1 MTRRWASRVVLVT
14 AVILL
19 GTGVGVAATRGT
31 GTASRLASIPRSG
44 DVSATTAAP
53 PDTATTTTTTTPP
66 AATTTVP
73 VSTAPPVPT
82 SAPVRAAGPIG
93 PVALTGCPPPPRP
106 PRPPS
111 LPSHP
116 AVLVPEAALPTPP
129 SPGPRVA
136 NLTALAGKGMWIW
149 QPSATEGGNVNAIV
163 NRAVTAHLSQLWV
176 RVGSSFDGFYGTG
189 FLEALVPLAHRHGLA
204 VIGWGF
210 PYLYDPVGDAGW
222 TDQALAWQASSGDRL
237 DAWSADIEAP
247 SEGVALSAR
256 RAATYLG
263 LIRPHAAG
271 RPLIATVYPPTDYWL
286 VNYPYEAMAPAVDAF
301 APMVYWSCREPGDA
315 VAAAIQR
322 LSRLAPVHPIGQAY
336 DMGPDGGRVGP
347 PTGAEIA
354 RFLDVARRGGAA
366 GASFWVWQSM
376 TPPEWSALA
385 GYSWPPPLRAP

>member
-1 MTRRWASRVVLVT
+1 MNRSWVVRAVLAAT
-14 AVILL
+14 ALL
-19 GTGVGVAATRGT
+19 LATGVAVAATRGT
-31 GTASRLASIPRSG
+31 GSTSRPAER
-44 DVSATTAAP
+44 VSSPVPSTTTTG
-53 PDTATTTTTTTPP
+53 DTATTTSTTVAVATTLQVTTTTP
-66 AATTTVP
+66 ATT
-73 VSTAPPVPT
+73 SPPRV
-82 SAPVRAAGPIG
+82 AGPLG
-93 PVALTGCPPPPRP
+93 AVALTGCPPPPRP
-106 PRPPS
+106 PQPPS
-111 LPSHP
+111 TPSHP
-116 AVLVPEAALPTPP
+116 AVLVPEASLPIPPPP
-129 SPGPRVA
+129 SPRVT
-136 NLTALAGKGMWIW
+136 NLAPLAGKGMWIW
-149 QPSATEGGNVNAIV
+149 QPAATEGGDAAAIV
-163 NRAVTAHLSQLWV
+163 ERAVSAHLSQLWV
-176 RVGSSFDGFYGTG
+176 RVGSSFDGFYNVG

-247 SEGVALSAR
+247 SEGVALSAK

-336 DMGPDGGRVGP
+336 DMGPYGGRVGSP
-347 PTGAEIA
+347 SGAEIA
-354 RFLDVARRGGAA
+354 RFLDVARRGGAT
-366 GASFWVWQSM
+366 GASFWVWQYM
-376 TPPEWSALA
+376 TAQEWSALGDYA
-385 GYSWPPPLRAP
+385 WAPPPRVH